1 MSAIL
6 KEKTF
11 PSQYPVDAVK
21 VLKTMSFTDGKEIQI
36 IGSQSLRSQL
46 YAGDYDAYEVVEG
59 KFPTRQDA
67 LKHYA
72 KEFQDIVSRLKKMK
86 NVYIGDIKS
95 GIIEEWR
102 VIPKTGRYKLRDAT
116 TKVESLLSAK
126 IITPKEAK
134 DALSVLRARPT
145 PLDILKAKDKIKF
158 HIVRWSPEEVLK
170 GHKTLRDGRNYSLE
184 EAFGS
189 PTITKLDVIALIQS
203 RYTELSLVYEFH
215 NGDEV
220 LNPDI
225 IDPEK
230 SLNNSI
236 ELLKAEGN
244 LFKVVKRKFAL
255 AKLRNDL
262 PKVIKYNEILN
273 SDLGKLY
280 VVYSDIKTL
289 VELLED
295 NDVPTPEI
303 NNAIAGFKHRLA
315 RIYSLEDYLKTETT
329 ILNKLDSAMK
339 KDNPLP
345 ILSDI
350 KDQLLAQL
358 SKATHLYGGEL
369 HY

>member
-6 KEKTF
+6 KEKSF

-21 VLKTMSFTDGKEIQI
+21 VLKAMSFTDGKDLQI

-59 KFPTRQDA
+59 KFPTRQEA
-67 LKHYA
+67 LEYYV
-72 KEFQDIVSRLKKMK
+72 KEFQSIIKKLKNMD

-102 VIPKTGRYKLRDAT
+102 VIPKRGRYNLRDAT

-134 DALSVLRARPT
+134 DALSTLKTRPT
-145 PLDILKAKDKIKF
+145 PLDILKARDMIKF

-170 GHKTLRDGRNYSLE
+170 GHKALRDGRKYSLE

-203 RYTELSLVYEFH
+203 RYTELSIVYEFH

-236 ELLKAEGN
+236 ELLKSQGN

-255 AKLRNDL
+255 AKLRNDI

-295 NDVPTPEI
+295 NNVPSPEI

-315 RIYSLEDYLKTETT
+315 RIYSLEEYLKTETSV
-329 ILNKLDSAMK
+329 LNRLDSAIK
-339 KDNPLP
+339 SASP
-345 ILSDI
+345 IKTLSQVR
-350 KDQLLAQL
+350 DQLLAQL

>member
-6 KEKTF
+6 KEKSF

-21 VLKTMSFTDGKEIQI
+21 VLKTMSFTDGKDLQI

-59 KFPTRQDA
+59 RFPTRQDA
-67 LKHYA
+67 LEHYV
-72 KEFQDIVSRLKKMK
+72 KEFQSVIKKLKAMD

-102 VIPKTGRYKLRDAT
+102 VIPKAGRYKLRDAT
-116 TKVESLLSAK
+116 TKVESLLSSN

-134 DALSVLRARPT
+134 EALSVLRARPT
-145 PLDILKAKDKIKF
+145 PLDILKAKDTIKF

-170 GHKTLRDGRNYSLE
+170 GHKMLRDGKKYMLE

-203 RYTELSLVYEFH
+203 RYTELSIVYEFH

-236 ELLKAEGN
+236 ELLKSEGN

-255 AKLRNDL
+255 AKLRNDI

-289 VELLED
+289 IDLLED
-295 NDVPTPEI
+295 NSVPSSEI
-303 NNAIAGFKHRLA
+303 NNAIAGFKHRLS

-329 ILNKLDSAMK
+329 ILNKLDRALKSAK
-339 KDNPLP
+339 P
-345 ILSDI
+345 IPVLSQV
-350 KDQLLAQL
+350 KDQLLAEL